1 MLFTRVVVSA
11 SAGTC
16 PRYQSSCSVRTLVLK
31 RDETNIF
38 LRISLRTPPIKV
50 HLRYQSITTSRNDIA
65 HVAYRLAPSR
75 QRIVTM
81 HQHSCIALGLHG
93 RRAHPSPA
101 HENESSSLIASPP

>member
-1 MLFTRVVVSA
+1 MN
-11 SAGTC
+11 
-16 PRYQSSCSVRTLVLK
+16 RT
-31 RDETNIF
+31 IF

-50 HLRYQSITTSRNDIA
+50 HLGLRYQSITTSRNDIA

>member
-11 SAGTC
+11 STRG
-16 PRYQSSCSVRTLVLK
+16 RHMSQVSVFLFRAYA
-31 RDETNIF
+31 RIETNIF